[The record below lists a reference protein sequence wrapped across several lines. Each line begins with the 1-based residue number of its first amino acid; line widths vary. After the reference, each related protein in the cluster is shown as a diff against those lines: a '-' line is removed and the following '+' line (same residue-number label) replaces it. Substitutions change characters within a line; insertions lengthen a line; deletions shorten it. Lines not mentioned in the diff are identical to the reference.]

1 MNKLEELRAE
11 GIIFYPEEG
20 WDVGIMINM
29 NDTFGWA
36 CADGEEITEA
46 EVDEVYAAYFDAPEG
61 TGVHAVTRWV
71 CARRGEEPFDL
82 WKEKYGWPEPKMKGG
97 VP

>member
-1 MNKLEELRAE
+1 MSKLEELRAK
-11 GIIFYPEEG
+11 GIVFDDDDLDG
-20 WDVGIMINM
+20 FWVNM

-46 EVDEVYAAYFDAPEG
+46 EVDEVHAVYFGAPEG
-61 TGVHAVTRWV
+61 TGWHAVTRWV
-71 CARRGEEPFDL
+71 CARRGYEPFDL
-82 WKEKYGWPEPKMKGG
+82 WKERFGWPEPKGKDG